1 MGHAKASPYNC
12 DMAWNALHFVAPET
26 AADAACDALLAA
38 GALSVDVADA
48 DAGTEAEQAIFREP
62 THPSPVR
69 WNANLLSALFE
80 ESTEPASLQ
89 ALAHAVGNELAFVPR
104 HVSVA
109 RVDDADWVR
118 MTQSQFAPIEI
129 EPTLW
134 IVPTWCTPPNP
145 DALNLVLD
153 PGLAFGTGS
162 HPTTALCLRWIAQQ
176 ARSGGLQG
184 KSLLDYGCGSG
195 ILAIAAA
202 RLGAGETVGSDIDPQ
217 AILVSKENAAR
228 NSAPQVQWMLPDT
241 VPKGP
246 YPIVV
251 ANILANPLTVLAPM
265 LCGYLAPGGSI
276 ILAGILTEQ
285 VEKVT
290 NAYAPWVKLAVL
302 AERDGWQLLG
312 GTRAPA

>member
-1 MGHAKASPYNC
+1 
-12 DMAWNALHFVAPET
+12 MAWNALHFVAPET
-26 AADAACDALLAA
+26 TADAACDALLAA

-48 DAGTEAEQAIFREP
+48 DAGTQAERAIFREP
-62 THPSPVR
+62 TYPSPVR
-69 WNANLLSALFE
+69 WNANLLTALFD
-80 ESTEPASLQ
+80 ESAEPASLQ
-89 ALAHAVGNELAFVPR
+89 ALALAVGNTLGFEPQ
-104 HVSVA
+104 HVSVT
-109 RVDDADWVR
+109 RVNDADWVR

-134 IVPTWCTPPNP
+134 IVPTWCEPPNP
-145 DALNLVLD
+145 NALNLVLD

-162 HPTTALCLRWIAQQ
+162 HPTTALCLRWIADQ
-176 ARSGGLQG
+176 ARAGGLQG
-184 KSLLDYGCGSG
+184 KAVLDYGCGSG

-202 RLGAGETVGSDIDPQ
+202 RLGAGATVGSDIDPQ
-217 AILVSKENAAR
+217 AILVSQENAAR
-228 NSAPQVQWMLPDT
+228 NRAPQVQWMLPDA

-265 LCGYLAPGGSI
+265 LCAYLAPGGAI

-290 NAYAPWVKLAVL
+290 NAYAPWVRLSIL

-312 GTRAPA
+312 GTREG

>member
-1 MGHAKASPYNC
+1 MP
-12 DMAWNALHFVAPET
+12 WNALHFVAPET
-26 AADAACDALLAA
+26 AADAACDALLSA

-48 DAGTEAEQAIFREP
+48 DAGTEAERAIFREP

-69 WNANLLSALFE
+69 WNANLLCALFE
-80 ESTEPASLQ
+80 ESTDSASLQ
-89 ALAHAVGNELAFVPR
+89 ALAHAVGNELEFPPQ
-104 HVSVA
+104 HVSVT
-109 RVDDADWVR
+109 RVEDADWVR

-145 DALNLVLD
+145 AALNLVLD

-162 HPTTALCLRWIAQQ
+162 HPTTALCLRWIASQ
-176 ARSGGLQG
+176 ARAGTLQG
-184 KSLLDYGCGSG
+184 KALLDYGCGSG

-202 RLGAGETVGSDIDPQ
+202 RLGAGDAALGVVGSDIDPQ
-217 AILVSKENAAR
+217 AVAVSHENAAR
-228 NSAPQVQWMLPDT
+228 NSAPQVRWMLPDT

-265 LCGYLAPGGSI
+265 LCNYLAPSGSI

-290 NAYAPWVKLAVL
+290 AAYAPWVKLTVL
-302 AERDGWQLLG
+302 AEREGWQLLG
-312 GTRAPA
+312 GNRIQS

>member
-1 MGHAKASPYNC
+1 
-12 DMAWNALHFVAPET
+12 MAWNALHFVAPET

-80 ESTEPASLQ
+80 ESTEIASLH
-89 ALAHAVGNELAFVPR
+89 ALARAVGNELAFVPQ

-109 RVDDADWVR
+109 RVEDADWVR

-145 DALNLVLD
+145 AALNLVLD

-162 HPTTALCLRWIAQQ
+162 HPTTALCLRWIAEQ
-176 ARSGGLQG
+176 ARTGALQG

-217 AILVSKENAAR
+217 AILVSKDNAAR
-228 NSAPQVQWMLPDT
+228 NAAPQVRWMLPDT

-246 YPIVV
+246 YPVVV

-265 LCGYLAPGGSI
+265 LCGYLALGGSI

-290 NAYAPWVKLAVL
+290 NAYAPWVKLSVL
-302 AERDGWQLLG
+302 AEREGWQLLG
-312 GTRAPA
+312 GTRDP

>member
-1 MGHAKASPYNC
+1 
-12 DMAWNALHFVAPET
+12 MAWNALHFVAPET

-69 WNANLLSALFE
+69 WNANLLSSLFE
-80 ESTEPASLQ
+80 ESTEAASLQ
-89 ALAHAVGNELAFVPR
+89 ALAHAVGNELAFVPQ

-134 IVPTWCTPPNP
+134 IVPTWCAPPNP

-162 HPTTALCLRWIAQQ
+162 HPTTALCLRWIAEQ
-176 ARSGGLQG
+176 ARAGRLQG

-202 RLGAGETVGSDIDPQ
+202 RLGAGVTVGSDIDPQ
-217 AILVSKENAAR
+217 AILVSKDNAAR

-251 ANILANPLTVLAPM
+251 ANILANPLIVLAPM
-265 LCGYLAPGGSI
+265 LCAYLAPGGAI

-290 NAYAPWVKLAVL
+290 NAYAPWVQLSVL
-302 AERDGWQLLG
+302 AEREGWQLLG
-312 GTRAPA
+312 GTRAV